1 VELRALAIISRGDAS
16 VGEELSA
23 AATEQAT
30 TPLLLVDRINECA
43 LASSYGDILVDA
55 GTSPPVLIED
65 ARNYVD
71 ELLDRA
77 HSSLA
82 TSAAS

>member
-1 VELRALAIISRGDAS
+1 M
-16 VGEELSA
+16 GEELSEA
-23 AATEQAT
+23 AIEHAT

-43 LASSYGDILVDA
+43 LASSYGDIVVDA

-71 ELLDRA
+71 ELLDSV
-77 HSSLA
+77 HSSLE
-82 TSAAS
+82 TSPAS